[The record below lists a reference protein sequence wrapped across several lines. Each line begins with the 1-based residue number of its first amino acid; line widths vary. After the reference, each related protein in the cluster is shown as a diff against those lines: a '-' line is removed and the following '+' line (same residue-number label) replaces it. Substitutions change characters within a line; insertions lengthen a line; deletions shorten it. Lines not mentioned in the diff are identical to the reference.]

1 MDEPRVE
8 DFMDNDD
15 IGVEKEQ
22 VAALSTP
29 IPTDYYTAKFVGL
42 KLNEY
47 TDPETKEK
55 VVKGYVHPTGSGGKK
70 VMPLFTLISD
80 DPAVNGRPMSAHCSI
95 TTKLFSQLDKELDL
109 MTGTRIDPEKVKE
122 AKDKVVRLK
131 VNFKDEE
138 TREMIDPV
146 TLEKVERTFA
156 AKNEIGAIL
165 KYRE

>member
-1 MDEPRVE
+1 MEEPSME
-8 DFMDNDD
+8 DYLENDD

-29 IPTDYYTAKFVGL
+29 LPTDYYNAKFVGL
-42 KLNEY
+42 KLNEDI
-47 TDPETKEK
+47 DPETKEK
-55 VVKGYVHPTGSGGKK
+55 TIKGFVHPTGSGGKK
-70 VMPLFTLISD
+70 VMPLFLIISD
-80 DPAVNGRPMSAHCSI
+80 DPVANGRPMSAHCSI

-138 TREMIDPV
+138 TDEA
-146 TLEKVERTFA
+146 TGRTYA